1 MAAGKS
7 ILPAMW
13 EVPQV
18 FRDRLGEQAGRQRA
32 MFADGH
38 LLLTLHQPPKPD
50 EEERVGR
57 FFWRQP
63 DGRWKSTESGKG
75 SNALARHLNEYTEIL
90 DALEKRDVAA
100 ASAEE
105 YFGVL
110 SELGPLQRAAH
121 NMHQA
126 LQQAREMVPTAR
138 DLINFRDLAYQI
150 SRTAELLYSD
160 AKNSLDFA
168 VAQRAEEQSH
178 HAYQMSLSAHRLN
191 MLAAFF
197 FPIVT
202 LTAIFGTNLR
212 HGLEEAYA
220 PLPFLLLLLVG
231 LLSGL
236 ILKSIVTRNP
246 ETDAT

>member
-1 MAAGKS
+1 MATIKS

-18 FRDRLGEQAGRQRA
+18 FRDRLGAQAGRQRA

-38 LLLTLHQPPKPD
+38 LLLTLHKPPKPN

-63 DGRWKSTESGKG
+63 DGTWKSNEKG
-75 SNALARHLNEYTEIL
+75 QGPNALARHLNEYSDIL
-90 DALEKRDVAA
+90 DELEKRDQAA
-100 ASAEE
+100 DSADK

-110 SELGPLQRAAH
+110 SELGPLQRAAQ

-126 LQQAREMVPTAR
+126 LQQAREMVSADR
-138 DLINFRDLAYQI
+138 DIINFRDEAYQI
-150 SRTAELLYSD
+150 VRTAELLYHDS
-160 AKNSLDFA
+160 KNSLDFA
-168 VAQRAEEQSH
+168 VAKRAEEQSH
-178 HAYQMSLSAHRLN
+178 HAYRMSLSAHRLN
-191 MLAAFF
+191 VLAAFF

-202 LTAIFGTNLR
+202 LTAIFGTNLK
-212 HGLEEAYA
+212 HGFEESNA
-220 PLPFLLLLLVG
+220 PLPFVLLLLVG

-236 ILKSIVTRNP
+236 ILKSIVTRQIKNR
-246 ETDAT
+246 TS